1 MMVSLEA
8 APTSQTLTT
17 LPAEDSKGNVVAS
30 APYDFVTRDAL
41 EDAARCT
48 KGLFE
53 IRALKGI

>member
-8 APTSQTLTT
+8 APKSQILTT

-53 IRALKGI
+53 R